1 MLESPTGP
9 SPVGVSLPSLAPT
22 TKASPSVAT
31 LLQLASEMRAVAN
44 AFIVVLCIGLQTG
57 GDGGCNRCNK
67 TSPEPREGDFLFPP
81 HCWKIALARGRNVRA
96 SFSST
101 KWHDP
106 IQRSKTCRQSQ
117 CWRVQLFN
125 VRPWGPESEY
135 DDIGVAGNLIVTS
148 FALGSLDVLVCSLLH
163 QHVSHHNKLLWSFAS
178 HLLFGNSNA
187 GGT

>member
-1 MLESPTGP
+1 MHLLWCSALVCKPEAM
-9 SPVGVSLPSLAPT
+9 V
-22 TKASPSVAT
+22 VAT
-31 LLQLASEMRAVAN
+31 DATKHHLSLKRETFSSPL
-44 AFIVVLCIGLQTG
+44 VVGKLPLRG
-57 GDGGCNRCNK
+57 GAMFG
-67 TSPEPREGDFLFPP
+67 
-81 HCWKIALARGRNVRA
+81 A

-117 CWRVQLFN
+117 CWWVQLFN

-135 DDIGVAGNLIVTS
+135 DDIGVAGNLTVTS
-148 FALGSLDVLVCSLLH
+148 LALGSLDVLVCSLLH

-178 HLLFGNSNA
+178 HHLFGNSNA